1 MRRPPTGR
9 HDRPTTSRRGAVE
22 RRVEQLRIPPS
33 AQRRV
38 EILQRQRTLAER
50 VVSFLRDGGPDPR
63 VGLAAGALLL
73 ATAGGAFAYDVATE
87 PPVESV
93 ELAPVQ
99 PLAQEVRTGL
109 PTESGRYPVDP
120 ATVSRDAQGVFR
132 FSWQDPSGVDHPA
145 AVSLLKQAPG
155 DLDELAIPAEGDPI
169 LYLREDT
176 PVQVIAEEASASGSG
191 SGSSSGSRAGFG
203 GGSFVYIG
211 NWYPYTGSYTRE
223 PVYRAPSS
231 SSPDSSSFT
240 GSVESSSPRP
250 LAARTIQVPSRVD
263 AVSGMSRGTGG
274 GSAVSAK
281 SGVTVGRSAVSAPR
295 SGGFSS
301 GGLSSAGGASSGG
314 ASSS

>member
-1 MRRPPTGR
+1 MRRPPSGR
-9 HDRPTTSRRGAVE
+9 QDRPKATGRGAVE
-22 RRVEQLRIPPS
+22 RRLEQLRLPPS

-38 EILQRQRTLAER
+38 EILRRQQTLAER
-50 VVSFLRDGGPDPR
+50 VVSFLRDGGHDPR

-73 ATAGGAFAYDVATE
+73 AAAGGAFAYEVATE

-109 PTESGRYPVDP
+109 PTESGRYPVDS

-132 FSWQDPSGVDHPA
+132 FSWQDRAGVDHPA

-155 DLDELAIPAEGDPI
+155 ELDELAVAAEGDPI

-176 PVQVIAEEASASGSG
+176 PVQVIAKEAAAPTSGTTSGTTSGSG
-191 SGSSSGSRAGFG
+191 VG
-203 GGSFVYIG
+203 GGGTFVHIG
-211 NWYPYTGSYTRE
+211 NWYPYTGSYSRA
-223 PVYRAPSS
+223 PAYRAPSA
-231 SSPDSSSFT
+231 SSPDGGSYT
-240 GSVESSSPRP
+240 GSVESAAPRP
-250 LAARTIQVPSRVD
+250 PAARTISVPSRVD
-263 AVSGMSRGTGG
+263 AVSGMARGTGG

-281 SGVTVGRSAVSAPR
+281 SGVTVGRSSVSAPR

-301 GGLSSAGGASSGG
+301 GARSSGGG